1 MGQELEARVY
11 FDCNLSPLP
20 LFLLLRE
27 LKLYGGVIFIT
38 TLPLFHLETANTQK
52 SEVFL
57 LRNSSGNVNTSGF
70 VTCRDPQIY

>member
-1 MGQELEARVY
+1 M
-11 FDCNLSPLP
+11 
-20 LFLLLRE
+20 RE